1 MIGTLV
7 NSAAIL
13 VGSSVGTLIRSR
25 LPQRYVD
32 IIFQAAG
39 LFTLVIGISM
49 ALKSNNMVLIVVSI
63 ISGALIGE
71 ALNLDGN
78 TEKGVNYLLRKF
90 AKKDLGT
97 DCKSALADTS
107 TSSVSVSEGK
117 PDTSRLA
124 VEGFI
129 TASVLFCTG
138 SMAILGAFE
147 DGMGKTPQL
156 LYTKSII
163 DGITSVAFA
172 SSFGIFVGLSAIPVL
187 IYQGALTLFA
197 AYIMQFL
204 TEPMI
209 NDLTSVGGILLIGLA
224 INILKIK
231 DIKVINM
238 LPALVVVVLL
248 SMIF

>member
-7 NSAAIL
+7 NSAAII
-13 VGSSVGTLIRSR
+13 VGSTVGTLIRSR
-25 LPQRYVD
+25 LPQRYVN
-32 IIFQAAG
+32 IAFQAAG
-39 LFTLVIGISM
+39 LFTLTIGISM

-78 TEKGVNYLLRKF
+78 TEKGANYLLKKF
-90 AKKDLGT
+90 AKKDFGT
-97 DCKSALADTS
+97 DGTSAPAAKTGTS
-107 TSSVSVSEGK
+107 K
-117 PDTSRLA
+117 LA

-147 DGMGKTPQL
+147 DGMGQTPQL

-163 DGITSVAFA
+163 DGVSSIAFA

-187 IYQGALTLFA
+187 IYQGCLTLFA

-238 LPALVVVVLL
+238 LPALVIVVLL
-248 SMIF
+248 SMVFNASP